1 MLQLVLHL
9 RPHLHPLLPVTQQLT
24 HIAHLHARHPY
35 PWKSS
40 VAQQGQNMLRVALV
54 RLLLPHHQPPDLRR
68 IPQPQLVAH
77 LRQHLLEPLRVAHRF
92 HPHAHRL
99 PAECFVEATRFPL
112 LVPQASFARF
122 ARFHI
127 DHRELLIAG
136 MKIASYNL
144 HRGSSPPSAWS
155 SQTQVYSLVLGAA
168 FRHSIKRARSATR
181 DLLQNAFR
189 GCFKHFVIATHT
201 PALPPFP
208 PGAPPAVG
216 RHPEER
222 SDEGSL
228 PGFSPLIGRR
238 VSEDSCISVRVHEP

>member
-99 PAECFVEATRFPL
+99 PAECFVEATRSPL

-168 FRHSIKRARSATR
+168 FRHSIKKPPRSGPATCPDAGSR
-181 DLLQNAFR
+181 DLAS
-189 GCFKHFVIATHT
+189 ISTS
-201 PALPPFP
+201 PSPPLPPSACIH
-208 PGAPPAVG
+208 GA
-216 RHPEER
+216 RT
-222 SDEGSL
+222 L
-228 PGFSPLIGRR
+228 Y
-238 VSEDSCISVRVHEP
+238 